1 MSIKRNVHKIWKVAI
16 VGITSLC
23 VLLIT
28 ILYFVSGGFMKQ
40 SYLEPWSKDYA
51 AQFDDPRVRLAANG
65 LLAASNHNMQPWKI
79 KLDST
84 NAMAFYLYADSSRLT
99 PEVDPYARQFM
110 ISQGTFLEYVTVAG
124 KKQGFQT
131 EIQLFPYG
139 DYDETNLK
147 NSIDQLPVAKIT
159 LAKSSFATNTLDAL
173 YDSIFLPDTN
183 RNEYLPDKLSVAQ
196 KNALTALNNTDP
208 ITIQIYED
216 AENRNR
222 IGAFALQSALIEA
235 ETNRVMEESSLI
247 FRSNEYQKNQY
258 RYGYSVE
265 GQGVTGFT
273 KHILQGLVTL
283 FPSMNTGKSASQ
295 NMIRSTK
302 TSIENTPAY
311 ALIVSDENTRKEQV
325 KSGILY
331 SRMVLT
337 AHTLGLT
344 VQPLSQVLEE
354 YPEMRVPYDEF
365 RQAYAQNNSTVQMLA
380 RVGIPAKPVP
390 QSMRE
395 DVMSF
400 IEAQ

>member
-1 MSIKRNVHKIWKVAI
+1 MRKKRNVRKIWKATI
-16 VGITSLC
+16 AGITSLC

-28 ILYFVSGGFMKQ
+28 ILFFVSGGFMKQ

-84 NAMAFYLYADSSRLT
+84 NAMVFYLYADSSRLT
-99 PEVDPYARQFM
+99 PAVDPYARQFM
-110 ISQGTFLEYVTVAG
+110 ISQGTFLEYVAVAG
-124 KKQGFQT
+124 KNQGFQT

-139 DYDETNLK
+139 DYDETKLK

-159 LAKSSFATNTLDAL
+159 LTTSFFAADSL

-183 RNEYLPDKLSVAQ
+183 RNEYLPDKLSVTQ
-196 KNALTALNNTDP
+196 KNTLIALCNTEP
-208 ITIQIYED
+208 IAIQIYED

-222 IGAFALQSALIEA
+222 IGEFALQSALIEA

-265 GQGVTGFT
+265 GQGISGFT
-273 KHILQGLVTL
+273 KHIIQGLVTL

-302 TSIENTPAY
+302 TSIDNTPAY
-311 ALIVSDENTRKEQV
+311 ALIVSDGNTRKEQV
-325 KSGILY
+325 KSGMLY

-354 YPEMRVPYDEF
+354 YPEMQVPYDKF
-365 RQAYAQNNSTVQMLA
+365 RQAYAPNNGTVQMLI
-380 RVGIPAKPVP
+380 RVGIPTKPIP
-390 QSMRE
+390 QSLRQ

-400 IEAQ
+400 TETQ